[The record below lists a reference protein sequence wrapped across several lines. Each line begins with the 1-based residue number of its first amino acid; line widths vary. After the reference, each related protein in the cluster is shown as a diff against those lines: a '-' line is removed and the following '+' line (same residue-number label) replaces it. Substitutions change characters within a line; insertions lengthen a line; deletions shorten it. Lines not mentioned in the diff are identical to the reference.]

1 MRSTHPTSVTLRLA
15 AFVFASALAATAFA
29 ANKKG
34 KDESSPPDAAPNA
47 EFSQPIAKVQEA
59 SVNALVVLGC
69 EIKKQLPNYVEGKR
83 TRKVGAFVGSGGET
97 LRVWLSEAN
106 GKTAIRVSTDK
117 TFVGGAGQKNWDA
130 EVVAEI
136 TKGVGG

>member
-1 MRSTHPTSVTLRLA
+1 MAALLLASTLA
-15 AFVFASALAATAFA
+15 ASAYA

-34 KDESSPPDAAPNA
+34 KDESSPPDAPANA
-47 EFSQPIAKVQEA
+47 EFSQSMAKVQEA

-97 LRVWLSEAN
+97 LRVWLTEEN
-106 GKTAIRVSTDK
+106 GKTSIKVSTDK
-117 TFVGGAGQKNWDA
+117 TFVGGAGQKNWD
-130 EVVAEI
+130 EELVAEI
-136 TKGVGG
+136 KKGVGG